1 MVEAVIEIKEAGW
14 KMVTHGTSDDS
25 KHSCKSYS
33 KSSDLDD
40 LDASASIQADY
51 KPVVSNA
58 ASSKHKG
65 MSQL

>member
-1 MVEAVIEIKEAGW
+1 
-14 KMVTHGTSDDS
+14 MVTHGTSDDS

-40 LDASASIQADY
+40 LDASASIQTDY
-51 KPVVSNA
+51 KPVVNNA